1 MHLVGCLAFFFSFC
15 FHCSHLSISFRR
27 GVSPLLV
34 SGLERF
40 SDCMPV
46 RRLPPGYT
54 QTNYTAATTLRDYRE
69 NLPPGSV
76 PRTGFAGRCCF
87 RFSFDALQEKSGL
100 IPKRSMRRGDHFRPH
115 KNERSKADIALFAF
129 SFSSLSLLMRCFAL
143 WLEIVVRLSLFSLSF
158 SSASPS
164 LSETPSSG
172 DYAAG
177 CL

>member
-1 MHLVGCLAFFFSFC
+1 MHLVGCLAFFFLFA

-87 RFSFDALQEKSGL
+87 RFSFDALPGEKRPYTQAIDAKGGSFSPAQKRKIKSGYSLVCVFFLVSFLAHALLCSLAGNCGTVKSIFSLLL
-100 IPKRSMRRGDHFRPH
+100 ISI
-115 KNERSKADIALFAF
+115 SIAL
-129 SFSSLSLLMRCFAL
+129 
-143 WLEIVVRLSLFSLSF
+143 
-158 SSASPS
+158 
-164 LSETPSSG
+164 
-172 DYAAG
+172 
-177 CL
+177 